1 MSHFSIWRFYFI
13 FDLKIP
19 FFNFLFFFSTV
30 GWCHYKIFILICK
43 DQSDHFVLC
52 IFFNTLKSCWRRS
65 QKKILTNN
73 KYCRGSPKNNPKRP
87 VKDCRFFGKHT
98 LCQNHLVNAAFQ
110 QSQEYHSRSW
120 DYSIIVPSIV
130 RSECNPAQR
139 CLNLTHS
146 LTSVKKKKKKNHMLT
161 KKKDSLFLLFVDA
174 GED

>member
-1 MSHFSIWRFYFI
+1 MH
-13 FDLKIP
+13 
-19 FFNFLFFFSTV
+19 
-30 GWCHYKIFILICK
+30 ILQHLEIMLAAFPK
-43 DQSDHFVLC
+43 
-52 IFFNTLKSCWRRS
+52 
-65 QKKILTNN
+65 KKILTNN

-120 DYSIIVPSIV
+120 AYSIIVPSIV

-146 LTSVKKKKKKNHMLT
+146 LTSVKKKKKIT
-161 KKKDSLFLLFVDA
+161 CWQKKKILYSCCLSMQEKIKGIHICQRWRGKVKEKRLHEL
-174 GED
+174 